1 VDFLGDVRVG
11 LPETLRTIVQQAERA
26 DVSAVPLRAGL
37 GRRRDLRAGGVG
49 RIVGDAYLTLTG
61 KRPTYTTDPDT
72 SARSG
77 DWPQFLKA
85 VFLALGLD
93 GAGDRM
99 ALEVARHMRP
109 GSDGTAS
116 ARPT

>member
-1 VDFLGDVRVG
+1 
-11 LPETLRTIVQQAERA
+11 
-26 DVSAVPLRAGL
+26 
-37 GRRRDLRAGGVG
+37 
-49 RIVGDAYLTLTG
+49 VGDAYLTLTG

-93 GAGDRM
+93 GAGDRL

-109 GSDGTAS
+109 GSDGSAS